1 MKKELTIK
9 KLYVIINYVNKES
22 IVENKL
28 KKIKVF
34 SDLV

>member
-9 KLYVIINYVNKES
+9 KFYVIINYVNKES

-28 KKIKVF
+28 KKKLKF
-34 SDLV
+34 SLT